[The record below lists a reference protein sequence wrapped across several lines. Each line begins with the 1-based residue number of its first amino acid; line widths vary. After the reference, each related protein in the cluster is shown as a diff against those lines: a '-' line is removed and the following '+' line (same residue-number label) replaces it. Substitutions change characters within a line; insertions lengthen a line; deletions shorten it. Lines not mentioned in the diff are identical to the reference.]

1 MAQRTTFICACLIK
15 QVLRTMPRHIVV
27 LQPRDQGITQ
37 CASRKSI
44 PMSST
49 PRTTSAGRH
58 TIPPP
63 PRITTADPGQIH
75 HPQNR
80 ATPAPSHAPPRN
92 TTHPAVPRRPT
103 PPPQKSPP
111 SRLWACARPCGLHLA
126 PTAMATTGSE
136 HTHTSRSSARA
147 SAVAGWTVHIASVES
162 NGMGVGVDK

>member
-80 ATPAPSHAPPRN
+80 ATPAPSHRHATQRTQPFHAVQLLHLKNHRPHACGPAPVLAGYISLRRRWRPPALSTRTPRGPV
-92 TTHPAVPRRPT
+92 PARRP
-103 PPPQKSPP
+103 
-111 SRLWACARPCGLHLA
+111 W
-126 PTAMATTGSE
+126 
-136 HTHTSRSSARA
+136 RA
-147 SAVAGWTVHIASVES
+147 GRCT
-162 NGMGVGVDK
+162 